1 MGGENLDLG
10 KYGPW
15 ALIVGGSDGVG
26 EAFAHKLAAQ
36 GFKLIIAARRPGP
49 LNALAEELR
58 GQGAEVRTLSVD
70 MTEPAALQKVQAAT
84 SDIEVGL
91 LIYNAGVVGGPD
103 DFIKQDPEQFRGYI
117 DLNVLRPAELSH
129 HFGGLMCS
137 RGRGGIILVGS
148 TGSFM
153 GSPGLA
159 IYCGVK
165 AFSRIFSE
173 GFWFE
178 SQKYGVDVLH
188 LVLGFTAT
196 PTIERLGLDTSFAQA
211 PDAAAQ
217 EGLDNLAH
225 GPIWIANA
233 EANLDGVVARSQVS
247 NRAEAV
253 RASVI
258 PTGAG
263 PKDG

>member
-1 MGGENLDLG
+1 MGENLDLE

-26 EAFAHKLAAQ
+26 EAFSRKLAAQ
-36 GFKLIIAARRPGP
+36 GFKLVIAARREGP
-49 LNALAEELR
+49 LNALADDLR
-58 GQGAEVRTLSVD
+58 GQGAEVRVLSVD
-70 MTEPAALQKVQAAT
+70 MTDPTALQKVEAAT
-84 SDIEVGL
+84 DDIEVGL

-103 DFIKQDPEQFRGYI
+103 DFINQDPAQFRGYI

-129 HFGGLMCS
+129 HFGGLMS
-137 RGRGGIILVGS
+137 RRGRGGIILVGS

-159 IYCGVK
+159 VYCGVK

-173 GFWFE
+173 GFWLE

-196 PTIERLGLDTSFAQA
+196 PTIERLGLDTRYAQS
-211 PDAAAQ
+211 PDDAAQ

-225 GPIWIANA
+225 GPLWIANGP
-233 EANLDGVVARSQVS
+233 ANLEGVVARSEIAG
-247 NRAEAV
+247 RAEAI

-258 PTGAG
+258 QTGSSE
-263 PKDG
+263 K